1 MRNFIACLLLLGL
14 LAGLSA
20 CGADDSYL
28 SVRTH
33 VEPSIPATE
42 TPQQEEPP
50 TAGNRSEL
58 RGAMLSFVRNW
69 TEQGEIRI
77 SGYSGDL
84 TADLTETVRY
94 ITQED
99 PIGAYAVDY
108 ADAELR
114 GDAQT
119 GTVEVSIVF
128 RRSAAEIDAIVTV
141 SGVNGAH
148 AKIRQALANFDAALT
163 LRIRSYED
171 ADFSGYI
178 RTYCLEHPDSAM
190 ALPEVSAAVY
200 PETGETRI
208 LELHFTYS
216 QPRDTLRSMQ
226 AAVNTILDSAAAYV
240 ESGTTPRRCAELLAR
255 FLLTRFTYT
264 TAEET
269 PDMPAY
275 DLLSSGRAHSLSF
288 ASVFYAECT
297 RAGLACRLV
306 SGTRGSETHW
316 WNLLQLEE
324 TWYAVDLM
332 RSVEQGGDSLDL
344 LDPAALRDEGYDWD
358 AEAYPSNPAPE
369 PEEPTEP

>member
-28 SVRTH
+28 SVRPH

-208 LELHFTYS
+208 LCHLISLKPETVNISADFFLTDNS
-216 QPRDTLRSMQ
+216 QSLFCFCTHLSP
-226 AAVNTILDSAAAYV
+226 
-240 ESGTTPRRCAELLAR
+240 
-255 FLLTRFTYT
+255 
-264 TAEET
+264 
-269 PDMPAY
+269 PA
-275 DLLSSGRAHSLSF
+275 L
-288 ASVFYAECT
+288 
-297 RAGLACRLV
+297 
-306 SGTRGSETHW
+306 
-316 WNLLQLEE
+316 N
-324 TWYAVDLM
+324 
-332 RSVEQGGDSLDL
+332 
-344 LDPAALRDEGYDWD
+344 
-358 AEAYPSNPAPE
+358 
-369 PEEPTEP
+369 

>member
-28 SVRTH
+28 SVRPH

-84 TADLTETVRY
+84 SADLTETVRY

-119 GTVEVSIVF
+119 GIVEVSIVF

-297 RAGLACRLV
+297 RAGAGVPPGQRHARRRDALV
-306 SGTRGSETHW
+306 E
-316 WNLLQLEE
+316 
-324 TWYAVDLM
+324 
-332 RSVEQGGDSLDL
+332 
-344 LDPAALRDEGYDWD
+344 PAAARGNVVCCRPD
-358 AEAYPSNPAPE
+358 AFCGAGRRFPRPA
-369 PEEPTEP
+369 

>member
-1 MRNFIACLLLLGL
+1 
-14 LAGLSA
+14 
-20 CGADDSYL
+20 
-28 SVRTH
+28 
-33 VEPSIPATE
+33 
-42 TPQQEEPP
+42 
-50 TAGNRSEL
+50 
-58 RGAMLSFVRNW
+58 MLSFVRNW

-216 QPRDTLRSMQ
+216 QPRDTLRSM
-226 AAVNTILDSAAAYV
+226 AGRGEHHSGLCRCLCGERHDAPALRRAVGPL
-240 ESGTTPRRCAELLAR
+240 
-255 FLLTRFTYT
+255 
-264 TAEET
+264 
-269 PDMPAY
+269 PADPLYLY
-275 DLLSSGRAHSLSF
+275 D
-288 ASVFYAECT
+288 C
-297 RAGLACRLV
+297 
-306 SGTRGSETHW
+306 
-316 WNLLQLEE
+316 
-324 TWYAVDLM
+324 
-332 RSVEQGGDSLDL
+332 GGDAGHACL
-344 LDPAALRDEGYDWD
+344 
-358 AEAYPSNPAPE
+358 
-369 PEEPTEP
+369 

>member
-128 RRSAAEIDAIVTV
+128 RRSA
-141 SGVNGAH
+141 GGLGG
-148 AKIRQALANFDAALT
+148 R
-163 LRIRSYED
+163 
-171 ADFSGYI
+171 
-178 RTYCLEHPDSAM
+178 
-190 ALPEVSAAVY
+190 LP
-200 PETGETRI
+200 GDG
-208 LELHFTYS
+208 
-216 QPRDTLRSMQ
+216 RD
-226 AAVNTILDSAAAYV
+226 
-240 ESGTTPRRCAELLAR
+240 
-255 FLLTRFTYT
+255 
-264 TAEET
+264 
-269 PDMPAY
+269 
-275 DLLSSGRAHSLSF
+275 AHSG
-288 ASVFYAECT
+288 AAFYLQPAARHAAQHAGRGEHHSGLCRCLCGERHDAPALR
-297 RAGLACRLV
+297 RAVGPLPADPLYLYDC
-306 SGTRGSETHW
+306 
-316 WNLLQLEE
+316 
-324 TWYAVDLM
+324 
-332 RSVEQGGDSLDL
+332 GGDAGHACL
-344 LDPAALRDEGYDWD
+344 
-358 AEAYPSNPAPE
+358 
-369 PEEPTEP
+369 

>member
-1 MRNFIACLLLLGL
+1 MRKIIACLLLLGL

-20 CGADDSYL
+20 CGTDDSYL

-33 VEPSIPATE
+33 VEPSMPATE
-42 TPQQEEPP
+42 APQQDEAP

-84 TADLTETVRY
+84 SADLTETVRY

-114 GDAQT
+114 GDSQT
-119 GTVEVSIVF
+119 GIVEVSIVF

-178 RTYCLEHPDSAM
+178 RTYCLEHPESAM

-200 PETGETRI
+200 PDTGETRI

-226 AAVNTILDSAAAYV
+226 TAVNTILDSAAAYV
-240 ESGTTPRRCAELLAR
+240 ESGTTPQRSAELLAR
-255 FLLTRFTYT
+255 FLLARFTYT
-264 TAEET
+264 MADET

-275 DLLSSGRAHSLSF
+275 DLLCSGRAHSLSF
-288 ASVFYAECT
+288 ASVFYAECV
-297 RAGLACRLV
+297 RAGLECRLV
-306 SGTRGSETHW
+306 SGTRGGESYW
-316 WNLLQLEE
+316 WNLLQLDE

-332 RSVEQGGDSLDL
+332 RSVEQGGDTLAL
-344 LDPAALRDEGYDWD
+344 LDPAALRGEGYDWD
-358 AEAYPSNPAPE
+358 AEAYPSNPATE